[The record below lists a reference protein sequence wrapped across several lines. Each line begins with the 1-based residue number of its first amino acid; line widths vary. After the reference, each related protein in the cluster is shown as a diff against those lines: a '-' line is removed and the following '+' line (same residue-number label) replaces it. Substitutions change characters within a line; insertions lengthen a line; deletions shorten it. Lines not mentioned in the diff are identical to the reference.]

1 MFYFFLPRAEHYESR
16 EARQTSGTGPDRW
29 KGIVCYYFY
38 FYFFLGMLID
48 IYSHYY
54 SNNVS
59 SCYMSSVE
67 MCPVACSVVAH
78 FKECDGIQ
86 HLSALSSWP
95 QHSLYGGI
103 HLWPLWLCSSVLCG
117 HQPHTRRRYLLFLP
131 WLRHFAIFKTAPHW
145 HTFTQFEFHQKSTR
159 GSYTLLVTRSHVEE
173 SYSSHIHF
181 WAWISLSVRM

>member
-1 MFYFFLPRAEHYESR
+1 MLHKTGFSPVKTVISVCQLLLYINPDNMIVLIMFYFFLPRAEHYESR

-38 FYFFLGMLID
+38 FFFFLGMLID

-86 HLSALSSWP
+86 HLSALSS
-95 QHSLYGGI
+95 
-103 HLWPLWLCSSVLCG
+103 
-117 HQPHTRRRYLLFLP
+117 
-131 WLRHFAIFKTAPHW
+131 
-145 HTFTQFEFHQKSTR
+145 
-159 GSYTLLVTRSHVEE
+159 
-173 SYSSHIHF
+173 
-181 WAWISLSVRM
+181 